1 MLNTEIFEN
10 DLRALSTLLTGDV
23 VAPGDPGWDLARRA
37 WNLAVDQQP
46 TFVAVPADA
55 ADVVAI
61 MDFARA
67 NGLRVAPQGTGHA
80 AAAIASL
87 EGTILVQTQ
96 RMRGVEIDPEAQT
109 ARVQAGTLWLEVTEA
124 ATPHGLFPL
133 AGSSPD
139 VGVVGYTL
147 GGGLSW
153 LGRKH
158 GLAANHVTAIE
169 LVTPDGELVRAT
181 ADDHADLFWALRG
194 GGGNFGVVTAMEF
207 RLFPYGEV
215 YAGMFLFPFE
225 RAAEVLSA
233 WHAWTRTAPEEITTS
248 MRLLHVPPLPE
259 LPEFVRGRSIVV
271 IDGAYAG
278 GAARGSAAV
287 AALRALG
294 PELDTWSMLPPAALS
309 HIHMDPEEPMPY
321 AGTSSLLGALD
332 AAALADVRRA
342 RAAGRPAPVRGAAA
356 RRRRARPHAGRR
368 GRDPRHRRR
377 VPLLHA
383 RARVRRRDGRGG
395 PARRRG
401 GGRRARAVR
410 DGQRVRQLHGR
421 ADRPGDVL
429 RRGGLRA
436 AAGRARGGRPGR
448 PHGRQPPDPARLRPA
463 PHSRVVV
470 ARRSAPPPA
479 STRRTRGGAT
489 VRRAASAP

>member
-87 EGTILVQTQ
+87 EGTILAQTQ

-109 ARVQAGTLWLEVTEA
+109 ARVQAGTLWVEVTEA

-332 AAALADVRRA
+332 PAALATFAEHVQPGAPLLFAELRHVGGALARTPDGAGAIRGIDGEYVFFTLGPVFDAAMGAAVQRA
-342 RAAGRPAPVRGAAA
+342 GAAA
-356 RRRRARPHAGRR
+356 VAALAPYATGSAYVNFTDEPTDPATFFGEADYERLQAVRAAVDPAGRMV
-368 GRDPRHRRR
+368 GNHPI
-377 VPLLHA
+377 
-383 RARVRRRDGRGG
+383 
-395 PARRRG
+395 
-401 GGRRARAVR
+401 
-410 DGQRVRQLHGR
+410 
-421 ADRPGDVL
+421 
-429 RRGGLRA
+429 
-436 AAGRARGGRPGR
+436 
-448 PHGRQPPDPARLRPA
+448 
-463 PHSRVVV
+463 
-470 ARRSAPPPA
+470 PPA
-479 STRRTRGGAT
+479 
-489 VRRAASAP
+489 